1 MTQTTP
7 NTDEIFEV
15 VRTKA
20 AKYFDEPPADKQAMI
35 TKVKELAARDPQKAQ
50 KVVDAVVDA
59 LAQKSGGQ
67 HAQGQTE
74 QLQAQARAA
83 LGLSKS
89 R

>member
-7 NTDEIFEV
+7 NIDEIFEV

-20 AKYFDEPPADKQAMI
+20 AKYFDEPPVDKQAMI
-35 TKVKELAARDPQKAQ
+35 AKVKELAARDPQKAQ
-50 KVVDAVVDA
+50 KVVEAVADA
-59 LAQKSGGQ
+59 LAQRSGGQ
-67 HAQGQTE
+67 HSGQVD